1 MMKKGYMIIMVLWI
15 FMLVSCTGKSIEER
29 SFTYY
34 DTTYGKFY
42 LEVDSLLID
51 DLHDIITLTMKYTAS
66 QEHTFTLD
74 TMDYGKAGMMHA
86 ELTYLD
92 KNLYSSDDLPW
103 ITEGGSVTFEINE
116 KVYRHVT
123 FSMIPFDDTEI
134 ITAFPNGQYVLWLYV
149 DESLSIETDIV
160 IIIEIE

>member
-1 MMKKGYMIIMVLWI
+1 MMKKGFMIIMVLGI
-15 FMLVSCTGKSIEER
+15 FMLASCTGKSIEER

-34 DTTYGKFY
+34 DATYGKFY
-42 LEVDSLLID
+42 LEVDALLID
-51 DLHDIITLTMKYTAS
+51 DLHDIITLTMKFTAN
-66 QEHTFTLD
+66 QEHTFTLN

-103 ITEGGSVTFEINE
+103 ITEGGSITFEINE

-123 FSMIPFDDTEI
+123 FSMTHFEDTEF

-149 DESLSIETDIV
+149 NGSYSIETDIV
-160 IIIEIE
+160 ITIEIE